1 MAAAAKDEH
10 MGRRARHFLY
20 DWASLRP
27 DIQCVVIAACR
38 ELIEVNEYAALVRL
52 SRVARHATD
61 AEVRKRILAVF
72 RDVAADQRVTVRFAN
87 AVAAW
92 QKARPTSLDTK
103 LGLLALLATE
113 TDGVPWFPSHHMPTD
128 MVTGLRGLLSE
139 SSFFPE
145 TGPILVRW
153 LRSCAQDESLYAT
166 AHSLMAEATRDRH
179 AFLAGAKVMGG
190 LMNVRTPSG
199 SSVGQDMFA
208 EIAEPE
214 LRSLSPLIRTE
225 T

>member
-92 QKARPTSLDTK
+92 QKARPTSLDTETRPTRT
-103 LGLLALLATE
+103 LGYRNRRRSM
-113 TDGVPWFPSHHMPTD
+113 VPFPTICRPT
-128 MVTGLRGLLSE
+128 
-139 SSFFPE
+139 
-145 TGPILVRW
+145 W
-153 LRSCAQDESLYAT
+153 
-166 AHSLMAEATRDRH
+166 
-179 AFLAGAKVMGG
+179 
-190 LMNVRTPSG
+190 
-199 SSVGQDMFA
+199 
-208 EIAEPE
+208 
-214 LRSLSPLIRTE
+214 
-225 T
+225 